1 MNEVIDKFNA
11 VPLAHKLV
19 GLFFLMIAIGV
30 GYLMG
35 VHGPMKEEISAF
47 ETEAASLTREMG
59 RLEQVRQNQAEVVAR
74 LEDLNRQL
82 QVAREKLPESAEVPR
97 LLQRIHAQ
105 AQTAGL
111 SIERFQRDS
120 DVARTDF
127 IEIPVQ
133 MRLVGTFDEMVN
145 FFYFVG
151 RMTRIVNIRNIT
163 MRRTRSGLNPEGELQ
178 VTAQA
183 TTYRWNP
190 TQ

>member
-1 MNEVIDKFNA
+1 MNELIDKFNA
-11 VPLAHKLV
+11 VPMTHKVV
-19 GLFFLMIAIGV
+19 GLIFMMIAISV
-30 GYLMG
+30 GYLML
-35 VHGPMKEEISAF
+35 VHNPMKEEVSRL
-47 ETEAASLTREMG
+47 ETEANRLTREVS
-59 RLEQVRQNQAEVVAR
+59 RLEQVRQNQAEVIAR

-82 QVAREKLPESAEVPR
+82 TVAREKLPESAEVPR

-111 SIERFQRDS
+111 SIERFQRNE
-120 DVARTDF
+120 DVSRSDF

-151 RMTRIVNIRNIT
+151 RMTRIVNVRNIS
-163 MRRTRSGLNPEGELQ
+163 MRRTSSGLNPSGELQ

-190 TQ
+190 R